1 MATAVM
7 ANLSNGVVRDK
18 TESFFDDVFA
28 AVSNFVC
35 FLIFIMIRWNT

>member
-18 TESFFDDVFA
+18 QKKQNLFLMMFSQP
-28 AVSNFVC
+28 
-35 FLIFIMIRWNT
+35 FLISFVFQFL